1 MAKKKKRRR
10 STKTLLLFIVTPL
23 LIWAVAFLLWLYWYD
38 IRAGFNNPQSNP
50 KSPRNSATPAQP
62 SPSRSRAGKNRTEEK
77 ISDEDRKKLE
87 EILEKRARE

>member
-1 MAKKKKRRR
+1 VAKKKKRKKTR

-38 IRAGFNNPQSNP
+38 RKPAFNNPQSNP
-50 KSPRNSATPAQP
+50 TSPRNSATPEQS
-62 SPSRSRAGKNRTEEK
+62 SPSRSRAGNNHTKEK

-87 EILEKRARE
+87 EILENR